1 MPYFETLL
9 CPKCMYSVV
18 IPSGRIEETGCSF
31 CFQEEE
37 GGGLSQ
43 CPADWTNTIMHLC
56 FSTAAASTK
65 GILCY
70 NFTIQFK
77 VFTSIQ
83 GYSIRKKCKNP
94 QCLRCCCLHKNCQIR
109 GHFVVFFKA
118 SISPIKYLTA
128 FVAKKTTFDARW
140 F

>member
-1 MPYFETLL
+1 MSIMPHRIIGINIFPELKDKFPNPSIYHKICLILKLFYAQNT
-9 CPKCMYSVV
+9 CSVV

-43 CPADWTNTIMHLC
+43 CPTDWTLLLLC
-56 FSTAAASTK
+56 ICASTAAASTK

-83 GYSIRKKCKNP
+83 GYSIRKKMQK
-94 QCLRCCCLHKNCQIR
+94 
-109 GHFVVFFKA
+109 
-118 SISPIKYLTA
+118 SPMPLLLPTQKLSN
-128 FVAKKTTFDARW
+128 
-140 F
+140 

>member
-43 CPADWTNTIMHLC
+43 CPTDWTLLLLCICAFLLQQHQQRAYCATILPFNLKC
-56 FSTAAASTK
+56 LPASKAIASEKNAKIPIAAVAAYTK
-65 GILCY
+65 TVKLGGIL
-70 NFTIQFK
+70 
-77 VFTSIQ
+77 
-83 GYSIRKKCKNP
+83 
-94 QCLRCCCLHKNCQIR
+94 L
-109 GHFVVFFKA
+109 FF
-118 SISPIKYLTA
+118 
-128 FVAKKTTFDARW
+128 
-140 F
+140 